1 MQTMDNSLLELYQ
14 KGLISRETVLS
25 QAVNQD
31 IVKRYILQDGGI
43 MLNYKY
49 KAVSESGQTIEGYY
63 EAQSEAEVISMLK
76 TIIIF
81 PYLQKRKQAQI
92 LVGICL

>member
-1 MQTMDNSLLELYQ
+1 
-14 KGLISRETVLS
+14 
-25 QAVNQD
+25 
-31 IVKRYILQDGGI
+31 

-76 TIIIF
+76 NNNYF
-81 PYLQKRKQAQI
+81 PISVEEEIGTDISRDLFVKKITKKKIWQYFVDNFI
-92 LVGICL
+92 LC